1 MSHKHFIVHSFKLF
15 WSYNPLKMITLFFIT
30 ILQGFTQG
38 ISIVLLIPLL
48 GMLDPSAGK
57 ENSWTNFLRKFLET
71 FGVNLNI
78 TVVIIFFILCLLFVA
93 LLNYSQTVLQTTYQ
107 QGFSYEMRKKLFKKI
122 IMSDWTFLNGK
133 SKHNHIQILTT
144 EIPKMTTYYY
154 YYLGLSSKVLFIV
167 AHIIVALSISVQ
179 FTLYITFIGVT
190 LLFIL
195 RRYLLNAKKYGSIN
209 VLAYRNMLKRI
220 DDFWTT
226 VKLAKVHNSE
236 SFFYQKFAESNT
248 QMLHYQN
255 KQSKNSATPVFIF
268 TCSGIIAL
276 VLIIYIAYEHVHL
289 PFQSLFILILLF
301 ARIFPQFIGING
313 DVNMVYSLS
322 SSAKL
327 VLDLDGEM
335 EEKEFSSKNAP
346 LFIDFKQKI
355 ELSHISFGYH
365 KGHNLFSDF
374 NVSIKA
380 NQITGIVGR
389 SGCGKTTFID
399 ILSGLQRPLSGELL
413 IDGQKI
419 TEDIM
424 PAWRSIIG
432 YLPQDSFFLDGTI
445 RDNLIMDSK
454 KNISDQFIWD
464 TLKSVNAY
472 DLVKSEK
479 KGLDTEIINYQYHFS
494 GGERQRLALARTL
507 LRCPKL
513 LLLDEATSA
522 LDTNNELIIMDCL
535 SRLKY
540 DVTIVFV
547 THHQGLSSYFDQ
559 IINL

>member
-1 MSHKHFIVHSFKLF
+1 
-15 WSYNPLKMITLFFIT
+15 MITLFFIT

-335 EEKEFSSKNAP
+335 EEKEFSSNNAP

-365 KGHNLFSDF
+365 KNHNLFSDF
-374 NVSIKA
+374 YVSIKA

-399 ILSGLQRPLSGELL
+399 LLSGLQRPLSGELL
-413 IDGQKI
+413 IDGKKI

-454 KNISDQFIWD
+454 KDISDLFIWD

-472 DLVKSEK
+472 DLVKSEE

-559 IINL
+559 MINL

>member
-1 MSHKHFIVHSFKLF
+1 MSDKHFIAHSFRLF
-15 WSYNPLKMITLFFIT
+15 WSYNPLKMVMLFSIT

-38 ISIVLLIPLL
+38 ISIVLLIPLM
-48 GMLDPSAGK
+48 GMLDPSAG
-57 ENSWTNFLRKFLET
+57 NGNGWTHFLKKFLQT
-71 FGVNLNI
+71 FGVNLNM
-78 TVVIIFFILCLLFVA
+78 TVVIIFFVLCLFFVA
-93 LLNYSQTVLQTTYQ
+93 LLNYLQSILQATYQ

-122 IMSDWTFLNGK
+122 IMSDWQFLNGK

-154 YYLGLSSKVLFIV
+154 YYLGLSSKALFIV

-179 FTLYITFIGVT
+179 FTLYVTFIGVA

-195 RRYLLNAKKYGSIN
+195 RRYLLNARKYGSIN
-209 VLAYRNMLKRI
+209 VQAFRNMLKRI

-255 KQSKNSATPVFIF
+255 KQSKNSAAPVFIF
-268 TCSGIIAL
+268 TCTGVIAL
-276 VLIIYIAYEHVHL
+276 VMIIYIAYGQVHL

-335 EEKEFSSKNAP
+335 DEKEFSIENVPSS
-346 LFIDFKQKI
+346 ISFKQTI

-374 NVSIKA
+374 SVSIKT

-399 ILSGLQRPLSGELL
+399 ILSGLQQPFSGELL
-413 IDGQKI
+413 VDGKKI
-419 TEDIM
+419 TEDLM
-424 PAWRSIIG
+424 PAWRSMIG

-454 KNISDQFIWD
+454 QNIDDQVVWD
-464 TLKSVNAY
+464 ILKSVNAY
-472 DLVKSEK
+472 DLVKSEE

-507 LRCPKL
+507 LRYPKL

-522 LDTNNELIIMDCL
+522 LDTNNERIIMNCL
-535 SRLKY
+535 SRLKH

-547 THHQGLSSYFDQ
+547 THHKGLSSYFDQ

>member
-1 MSHKHFIVHSFKLF
+1 
-15 WSYNPLKMITLFFIT
+15 MITLFFIT

-335 EEKEFSSKNAP
+335 EEKEFSSKNTP